1 MANRHSHKKLRAEI
15 RARMAETGESYQ
27 VVRKRILARP
37 SQHTHA
43 VDLVALTF
51 FGQPVTL
58 ATAEGRSFHSIT
70 VIRHAQATA
79 RSFSLPW
86 MTWLHPRGVN

>member
-27 VVRKRILARP
+27 TVRERILSRP
-37 SQHTHA
+37 TRHTPA
-43 VDLVALTF
+43 VDLVTLTF

-58 ATAEGRSFHSIT
+58 APAEGGSFHSIT
-70 VIRHAQATA
+70 VIRHAQASA

-86 MTWLHPRGVN
+86 MTWLQPQGVN